1 MLIKAGG
8 GVSAGSGRFSVLSCS
23 GSPLPVD
30 DAEVVLATTGVGGAS
45 LSAEVDGLSL
55 SDRSAPALCTSV
67 GRGPANTLLLLLLIA
82 RAIHPNVCALLYH
95 TCIKDHHSLTLKSK
109 ETDLARTANPF
120 PQHLQRHLG
129 NDLPRA

>member
-45 LSAEVDGLSL
+45 PSAEVDGLSL
-55 SDRSAPALCTSV
+55 SDRAAPALCTSV
-67 GRGPANTLLLLLLIA
+67 GRCPAILLHFHYLPLQTHFPPHWHTSLHFRPLL
-82 RAIHPNVCALLYH
+82 
-95 TCIKDHHSLTLKSK
+95 
-109 ETDLARTANPF
+109 
-120 PQHLQRHLG
+120 
-129 NDLPRA
+129 